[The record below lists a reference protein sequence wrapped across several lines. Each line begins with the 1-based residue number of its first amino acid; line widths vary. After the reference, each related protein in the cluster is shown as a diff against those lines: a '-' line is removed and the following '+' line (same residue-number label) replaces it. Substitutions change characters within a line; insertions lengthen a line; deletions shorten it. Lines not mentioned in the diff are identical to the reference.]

1 MKELRAGVLLRGG
14 LRMLG
19 YQLIFGFL
27 GFMFAPT
34 LITASPVIRIGLLG
48 LMVLGVWGMLFMDG
62 VSRGEQDCAL
72 GGTLDKLTKKG
83 QYTPSAAEN
92 ARRFDRLR
100 GALQPLVGILPLLL
114 AAVYVSL
121 TAVPYSYTLQDAPA
135 WLAPYANRP
144 EVSGALTYLADAG
157 MVPALTDYVRIAV
170 RFVLFPYVGLMGEM
184 GDAASLWFDRLS
196 PLILLLMPILAA
208 VGYQFGPQQRAKTVK
223 KLAEAKYAPR
233 KRLKQAAKKRL
244 SSEPEKK
251 QLI

>member
-1 MKELRAGVLLRGG
+1 MKELRAGAVLRGG

-34 LITASPVIRIGLLG
+34 LITAAPVLRIGLIG
-48 LMVLGVWGMLFMDG
+48 LVVLGVCYMLFMDG

-72 GGTLDKLTKKG
+72 GETLDKLTQKG
-83 QYTPSAAEN
+83 SYTPTDAEN

-114 AAVYVSL
+114 AALFVAL
-121 TAVPYSYTLQDAPA
+121 TATPYSYALQDAPA
-135 WLAPYANRP
+135 WLSPYANRP
-144 EVSGALTYLADAG
+144 EVAGALAYLADAG
-157 MVPALTDYVRIAV
+157 IEPTLTDYVRIVV
-170 RFVLFPYVGLMGEM
+170 RFALFPYVGLMGEM
-184 GDAASLWFDRLS
+184 SDAASLWFDRLS
-196 PLILLLMPILAA
+196 PLIMLLLPLL
-208 VGYQFGPQQRAKTVK
+208 VSLGYQFGPQQRAKTVK
-223 KLAEAKYAPR
+223 KLAQAKFAPR

-244 SSEPEKK
+244 SGESEKK